1 MRAEGSQPMRIRG
14 REERPAVGG
23 GDFAPAAI
31 EVEPALVEMADLDR
45 IEAIDLAEEPIADGS
60 AEEKERVRRKT
71 EERIAAARAQSAQI
85 GKSAQ
90 VFYFVRLDI
99 QEDDIGAFQPHLRC
113 LEKQNAHG
121 GGISEYLRA
130 IENFLVQSDGE
141 RSETEI
147 ARPLE
152 QLMRGVI
159 EMILGIV
166 EGVDMEID
174 LDPIV
179 LLLVIA
185 IDSPFLHRP
194 SLNAGFRPR
203 L

>member
-1 MRAEGSQPMRIRG
+1 MDLQFWP
-14 REERPAVGG
+14 
-23 GDFAPAAI
+23 DFAGDDCSRRRDRLEA
-31 EVEPALVEMADLDR
+31 VERWA
-45 IEAIDLAEEPIADGS
+45 
-60 AEEKERVRRKT
+60 T
-71 EERIAAARAQSAQI
+71 
-85 GKSAQ
+85 
-90 VFYFVRLDI
+90 
-99 QEDDIGAFQPHLRC
+99 C
-113 LEKQNAHG
+113 HG